1 MQYTPSNYSEKL
13 TAQYVQLV
21 DAFTTL
27 PTITR
32 DDAITTNI
40 TLGIASFLSVQSE
53 LLDPGENFSIC
64 TSVVIVVAVVHRNR

>member
-1 MQYTPSNYSEKL
+1 MQYAPSNYSETL

-32 DDAITTNI
+32 DDAITTNM
-40 TLGIASFLSVQSE
+40 TLGIASFLSVQSQ
-53 LLDPGENFSIC
+53 LLDPGESFTIC
-64 TSVVIVVAVVHRNR
+64 VTEMIVAVVHSDD